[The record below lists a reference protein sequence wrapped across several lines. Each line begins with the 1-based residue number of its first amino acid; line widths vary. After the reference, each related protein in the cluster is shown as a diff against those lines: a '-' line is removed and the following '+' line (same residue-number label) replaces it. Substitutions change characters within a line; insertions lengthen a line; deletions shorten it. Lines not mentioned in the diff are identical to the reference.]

1 MNEWIALK
9 SQIVAGVGLDRDAL
23 HILAGL
29 IGLFAVAAL
38 TRRPI
43 AGPLPWLALL
53 VVELLN
59 EAISGL
65 ADGRIE
71 GWEIAGSRHD
81 LWVVMAA
88 PTALMLIARYAPSWL
103 IGPAAIQRRALL
115 LEFGSDRPEPVDAD
129 YEEFEEDES
138 GAWRPR

>member
-9 SQIVAGVGLDRDAL
+9 SQIVDWVGLDRDAL

-29 IGLFAVAAL
+29 VGLFVVAAL
-38 TRRPI
+38 ARRPI

-53 VVELLN
+53 VAELLN
-59 EAISGL
+59 EAVSGL

-71 GWEIAGSRHD
+71 RWELDGSAHD

-88 PTALMLIARYAPSWL
+88 PTALMLIARYASHWL
-103 IGPAAIQRRALL
+103 IGPAAVQRRALL
-115 LEFGSDRPEPVDAD
+115 IEFGSDRPEPVDAD